1 MLLFHKNKI
10 IKMNKLT
17 KLNIEFGE
25 TIEVDENFNLDEY
38 MNECITKVVKM
49 IDNQY
54 IDGNWIDDHL
64 KNK

>member
-1 MLLFHKNKI
+1 
-10 IKMNKLT
+10 MNKLT
-17 KLNIEFGE
+17 KIDIQYGE

>member
-17 KLNIEFGE
+17 KLDIQYGE